1 MKTTRPVFPVP
12 PPPIVTPRLLL
23 RPIQHTDLAACVVLR
38 NQAEVMKW
46 TSQGKPDASQDATQV
61 WMNRFLPPNDAT
73 TFNFAVEE
81 RLLPGKAIGVMGCYI
96 IEPPEVGYMF
106 VKEAWGK
113 GYGTEAFQGWL
124 QAYWQLPRKEVVI
137 NEDDDDN
144 TDTWRPE
151 VLTADTVENNL
162 GSARI
167 LAKYGFQKVSEEMIV
182 EHGET
187 VRLIHLELARPESW

>member
-12 PPPIVTPRLLL
+12 PPPVVTPRLLL
-23 RPIQHTDLAACVVLR
+23 RPIQQTDLAAFVVLR
-38 NQAEVMKW
+38 KQVEVMKW

-81 RLLPGKAIGVMGCYI
+81 RSLPGKAIGVMGCHI
-96 IEPPEVGYMF
+96 VEPPEVGYMF

-113 GYGTEAFQGWL
+113 GYATEAFQGWL

>member
-23 RPIQHTDLAACVVLR
+23 RPIQRTDLAAFIVLR
-38 NQAEVMKW
+38 NQVEVMKW
-46 TSQGKPDASQDATQV
+46 TSQGKPDADEDATQA

-81 RLLPGKAIGVMGCYI
+81 RSLPGKAIGVMGCHI
-96 IEPPEVGYMF
+96 VEPPEVGYMF

-113 GYGTEAFQGWL
+113 GYATEAFQGWL

-137 NEDDDDN
+137 NEDDDGN
-144 TDTWRPE
+144 ADTWMPE

-167 LAKYGFQKVSEEMIV
+167 LARYGFQKLSEEMIV
-182 EHGET
+182 EHGKT
-187 VRLIHLELARPESW
+187 VKLIHLELARPE